1 MTITCQ
7 VLLFKAEGLSGL
19 VYAGSA
25 LFVSDNLWTKTDESL
40 FDFIWKKTSHHI

>member
-7 VLLFKAEGLSGL
+7 LLLFKAEGLSGL

-25 LFVSDNLWTKTDESL
+25 LFDSL
-40 FDFIWKKTSHHI
+40 DQN